1 MLLLCVMEKIY
12 GDTKQP
18 SKILHLYAL
27 KEFWK
32 RTTVLE
38 ELRTSL
44 HSQDNNNELVLPFL
58 QLYFFFRQKLVND
71 NLFFAAGV
79 IILE

>member
-18 SKILHLYAL
+18 SKILQLYAL

-58 QLYFFFRQKLVND
+58 QLYFFFLGR
-71 NLFFAAGV
+71 NLLTTIYFSLQV
-79 IILE
+79 